1 MTKKLQRNRV
11 ILDFIN
17 ACDELIL
24 DEDLDDITLRKVAK
38 KAGYNSATLY
48 NYFENLDHL
57 IFLSAM
63 RFVKDYSLA
72 LEAYVKDAKNAM
84 DRFLMV
90 WECFNDYAFDKPEI
104 YKAIFFPEL
113 KNVIADYV
121 QQYYNLFP
129 EDLMRSDFVITTMLL
144 KTDIHD
150 RAMTTVTDCINEGFI
165 REEDGE
171 ALNELTLLVFE
182 GVLKKVL
189 AGKISYE
196 NARNKTMD
204 YFKPI
209 VKGLLIKDYEFYY

>member
-1 MTKKLQRNRV
+1 
-11 ILDFIN
+11 
-17 ACDELIL
+17 
-24 DEDLDDITLRKVAK
+24 
-38 KAGYNSATLY
+38 
-48 NYFENLDHL
+48 
-57 IFLSAM
+57 M

-113 KNVIADYV
+113 KNEIADYV